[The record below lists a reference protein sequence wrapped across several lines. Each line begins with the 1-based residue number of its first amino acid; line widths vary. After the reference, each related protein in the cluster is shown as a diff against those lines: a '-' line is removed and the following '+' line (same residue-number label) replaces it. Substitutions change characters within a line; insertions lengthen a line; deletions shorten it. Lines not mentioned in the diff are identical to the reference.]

1 MFTRGYPRAHRRLGR
16 TPRTCPT
23 SNPSVVIP
31 QVRPVSSLRKLHQ
44 VSLKLGWA
52 YEGASF
58 HPGKWDQE
66 SWSISVHG
74 QCLLRRGL
82 SKTLVLSEESS
93 LGLHEIRPFD
103 LHPNRWT
110 SSDNSTQALSP
121 RKPLIFPTWI
131 VGPWM
136 GRLFPSG
143 KLI

>member
-1 MFTRGYPRAHRRLGR
+1 MVIFLIVFCMFTRGYPRAHRRLGR

-66 SWSISVHG
+66 SWSISGMGSVCCEG
-74 QCLLRRGL
+74 YQKPWFYPKNRALACM
-82 SKTLVLSEESS
+82 K
-93 LGLHEIRPFD
+93 LG
-103 LHPNRWT
+103 
-110 SSDNSTQALSP
+110 
-121 RKPLIFPTWI
+121 PLICTPTDGPHLTIQHKLFPHEN
-131 VGPWM
+131 
-136 GRLFPSG
+136 RLFFQPE
-143 KLI
+143 